1 VDCPVQTIS
10 LAPDVQSTRL
20 GFGCAG
26 LMRDSS
32 SGRRQ
37 RVLAAAF
44 DEGIRHFDL
53 ARMYGLGAAEGEFGR
68 FARGRR
74 DDLVVATKFGIQP
87 ASASGRVAR
96 LQGPAR
102 KLMARY
108 PALRGLVRRH
118 SGAFH
123 RPHKYDVAT
132 ARASL
137 ETSLRE
143 LRMEYVDIL
152 LLHDPSPDDVL
163 ALPEICDYL
172 EEARQAGYIR
182 AWGVAGEPDPCI
194 QIKRELPST
203 AILQVRDDMFRA
215 SSLAEDLKP
224 VITFGVLAG
233 AIGRI
238 LAHISRSP
246 EARSRWSNTIGAD
259 CGLSDTI
266 ASLLLREAIA
276 ANPDSVVLLSTTR
289 SERLRGVGSLA
300 CRPACNDGDA
310 ALTTFKRLVN
320 DELIST

>member
-1 VDCPVQTIS
+1 VQSID
-10 LAPDVQSTRL
+10 LAPNVRSTRL

-32 SGRRQ
+32 SEGRQ

-53 ARMYGLGAAEGEFGR
+53 ARMYGLGTAESEFGK

-74 DDLVVATKFGIQP
+74 AELVVATKFGIEP

-96 LQGPAR
+96 FQAPAR
-102 KLMARY
+102 RLMARY
-108 PALRGLVRRH
+108 PALRRLARRH
-118 SGAFH
+118 SGALH
-123 RPHKYDVAT
+123 RPHKYDAAT

-143 LRMEYVDIL
+143 LRMDYVDIL
-152 LLHDPSPDDVL
+152 FLHDPSPDDAPVL
-163 ALPEICDYL
+163 SEVCAYL

-182 AWGVAGEPDPCI
+182 AWGVAGECDPCI
-194 QIKRELPST
+194 QIKRVLPST
-203 AILQVRDDMFRA
+203 AILQVRDDLFRA

-224 VITFGVLAG
+224 CVTFGVLSG

-238 LAHISRSP
+238 LAHISGSP
-246 EARSRWSNTIGAD
+246 GTRDRWSNAIGAD
-259 CGLSDTI
+259 CGLPETI

-276 ANPDSVVLLSTTR
+276 TNPDSVVLLSTTR
-289 SERLRGVGSLA
+289 AERLRGVDLLLSPSD
-300 CRPACNDGDA
+300 RERGDE
-310 ALTTFKRLVN
+310 ALNIFKRLVG
-320 DELIST
+320 DELISA